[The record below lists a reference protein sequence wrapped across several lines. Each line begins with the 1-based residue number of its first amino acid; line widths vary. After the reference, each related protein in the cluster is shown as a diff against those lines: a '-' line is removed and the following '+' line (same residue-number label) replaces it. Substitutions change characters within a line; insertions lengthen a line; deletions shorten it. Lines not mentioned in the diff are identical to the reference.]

1 MSGVDQQTATSATTA
16 TFVTALVFN
25 AAVFGIEIGLFTV
38 LRPYFKQIYEP
49 RTQVPVE
56 KDRVKPFEAGFLTW
70 PITLFKAD
78 YRDVQQ
84 VNGPDAYLFVRFL
97 RMMIRILLP
106 IWFISWIVLMP
117 VTSVNTSVNNST
129 GLDRFIFGNVS
140 SFDQDRFAAH
150 IILAYL
156 FTFWIYWN
164 IKREMQH
171 FTTVRQ
177 LHLVNPA
184 YSRSVQ
190 ANTILVTGI
199 PAKHLSEP
207 ALRQLYSHLPGGV
220 KKVWLNRDLKELP
233 SIYDRR
239 LAACGK
245 LESAETS
252 LLSTAAKLRRKAL
265 KKANGA
271 GDPSPSADPERN
283 VALAERLV
291 PREKRPSHRLP
302 AGFMPFSLPLIG
314 KKVDTIDWC
323 RQEIAATTGLL
334 TKGRQTLADE
344 GLAVPEDVNGDG
356 KVDKNDRVKQ
366 TYPVLNSAFVTFNQQ
381 IAAHLAVNAL
391 THHEPYCMADRYL
404 EVSPPDVIW
413 GNLGLNPYEKRI
425 RLAISYSATA
435 ALIIFWAI
443 PVAFVGI
450 ISNIEGLCV
459 RESWLAWLCKLPS
472 PVIGIIQGIL
482 PPVLL
487 AVLMMLLPIVLR
499 LFGRFEG
506 IPTYTGLELSLMTR
520 YFIFQ
525 VIHSFLIVTLS
536 SGIFAALPS
545 ILSNPS
551 SIAGLLAA
559 YLPKA
564 STFFLTYILLQGL
577 SGVAGG
583 FLDVVTLV
591 LYYVKLFILGST
603 PRSIYNIKY
612 GQSTVAWGT
621 LFPSIT
627 LLVVI
632 TFAYSI
638 ISPVINGLSCFTFFL
653 FYLLYK
659 YLFLYKY
666 TQPPS
671 ADTGG
676 LFFPKAIQHLF
687 VGMYVQQL
695 CLCALFFLVSAP
707 DGKRGAL
714 PEGVLMIVLIILTIG
729 YHAIINSSFG
739 PLSKAIPLSLAHK
752 TFRHPEPSLDLQDV
766 DGGSGP
772 NSRETAEEEI
782 EEGPSP
788 TDKPR
793 ASSSESGAERAPHS
807 DYDDM
812 FFARGPDGTE
822 DYGFAQ
828 PAACR
833 PQRIVWIP
841 DDSLSLGREEVKA
854 NKESDVKATTQNAK
868 MDEHGNVDVTGPPV
882 DLPKF

>member
-1 MSGVDQQTATSATTA
+1 MSGVNQTSAKAATTA

-25 AAVFGIEIGLFTV
+25 AAVFGIEIALFTI

-49 RTQVPVE
+49 RTQFLVE

-70 PITLFKAD
+70 PITLFKTD

-97 RMMIRILLP
+97 RMMIRVLLP

-117 VTSVNTSVNNST
+117 VTSVNNSVPNST
-129 GLDRFIFGNVS
+129 GLDRFIFGNAS
-140 SFDQDRFAAH
+140 DQPDRYAAH
-150 IILAYL
+150 IILVYL

-164 IKREMQH
+164 IRREMKH

-184 YSRSVQ
+184 HSRSVQ

-199 PAKHLSEP
+199 PARHLSES

-252 LLSTAAKLRRKAL
+252 LLSTAAKIRRKAL
-265 KKANGA
+265 KEANGA
-271 GDPSPSADPERN
+271 GDPSPPVDPERN
-283 VALAERLV
+283 VTLAERLV
-291 PREKRPSHRLP
+291 PRDQRPSHRLP

-314 KKVDTIDWC
+314 EKVDTIDWC
-323 RQEIAATTGLL
+323 RQEIAASTGLL
-334 TKGRQTLADE
+334 TKGRQTLADQD
-344 GLAVPEDVNGDG
+344 LSLPEDANGDG
-356 KVDKNDRVKQ
+356 KVDKNDRAKQ
-366 TYPVLNSAFVTFNQQ
+366 TYPPLSSAFITFNQQ
-381 IAAHLAVNAL
+381 IAAHLAANAL

-425 RLAISYSATA
+425 RVVISYSATA

-487 AVLMMLLPIVLR
+487 AVLMMLLPIILR

-506 IPTYTGLELSLMTR
+506 IPTRTGLELSLMTR

-525 VIHSFLIVTLS
+525 VIHSFLIVTLA
-536 SGIFAALPS
+536 SGVFAALPS
-545 ILSNPS
+545 ILANPS
-551 SIAGLLAA
+551 SIAGLLAQ
-559 YLPKA
+559 YLPQA

-577 SGVAGG
+577 TGVAGG
-583 FLDVVTLV
+583 FLNIVALA
-591 LYYVKLFILGST
+591 LYYVKLFLLGST

-612 GQSTVAWGT
+612 GQATVAWGT

-638 ISPVINGLSCFTFFL
+638 ISPVINGLACATFFL

-676 LFFPKAIQHLF
+676 LFFPKAIQHVF

-695 CLCALFFLVSAP
+695 CLCALFFLVQDP

-714 PEGVLMIVLIILTIG
+714 PEGVLMVVLIILTVG

-739 PLSKAIPLSLAHK
+739 PLTKAFPLSLAHK
-752 TFRHPEPSLDLQDV
+752 TFRHPEPSLDIQDV
-766 DGGSGP
+766 DGGSG
-772 NSRETAEEEI
+772 SKRKEMAEEEI
-782 EEGPSP
+782 EEGRSP
-788 TDKPR
+788 TDEPR
-793 ASSSESGAERAPHS
+793 ASSSESGAEHAPHS
-807 DYDDM
+807 DYDDV
-812 FFARGPDGTE
+812 FFERGPDGSE

-828 PAACR
+828 PAACL

-841 DDSLSLGREEVKA
+841 DDSLSLGREEVQT
-854 NKESDVKATTQNAK
+854 NKESGVKATTQNAT
-868 MDEHGNVDVTGPPV
+868 MDEHGNVDVTSPPV
-882 DLPKF
+882 DLAKF

>member
-1 MSGVDQQTATSATTA
+1 VYLY
-16 TFVTALVFN
+16 FF
-25 AAVFGIEIGLFTV
+25 
-38 LRPYFKQIYEP
+38 RP
-49 RTQVPVE
+49 
-56 KDRVKPFEAGFLTW
+56 PF
-70 PITLFKAD
+70 
-78 YRDVQQ
+78 
-84 VNGPDAYLFVRFL
+84 
-97 RMMIRILLP
+97 
-106 IWFISWIVLMP
+106 
-117 VTSVNTSVNNST
+117 
-129 GLDRFIFGNVS
+129 
-140 SFDQDRFAAH
+140 
-150 IILAYL
+150 
-156 FTFWIYWN
+156 
-164 IKREMQH
+164 
-171 FTTVRQ
+171 VRQ
-177 LHLVNPA
+177 LCL
-184 YSRSVQ
+184 
-190 ANTILVTGI
+190 TFDL
-199 PAKHLSEP
+199 L
-207 ALRQLYSHLPGGV
+207 
-220 KKVWLNRDLKELP
+220 RDLKELP

-525 VIHSFLIVTLS
+525 VIVSISFIN
-536 SGIFAALPS
+536 AAQ
-545 ILSNPS
+545 
-551 SIAGLLAA
+551 
-559 YLPKA
+559 
-564 STFFLTYILLQGL
+564 F
-577 SGVAGG
+577 
-583 FLDVVTLV
+583 
-591 LYYVKLFILGST
+591 
-603 PRSIYNIKY
+603 
-612 GQSTVAWGT
+612 
-621 LFPSIT
+621 
-627 LLVVI
+627 
-632 TFAYSI
+632 
-638 ISPVINGLSCFTFFL
+638 C
-653 FYLLYK
+653 
-659 YLFLYKY
+659 
-666 TQPPS
+666 
-671 ADTGG
+671 
-676 LFFPKAIQHLF
+676 
-687 VGMYVQQL
+687 
-695 CLCALFFLVSAP
+695 
-707 DGKRGAL
+707 
-714 PEGVLMIVLIILTIG
+714 
-729 YHAIINSSFG
+729 
-739 PLSKAIPLSLAHK
+739 
-752 TFRHPEPSLDLQDV
+752 
-766 DGGSGP
+766 
-772 NSRETAEEEI
+772 SR
-782 EEGPSP
+782 
-788 TDKPR
+788 
-793 ASSSESGAERAPHS
+793 
-807 DYDDM
+807 
-812 FFARGPDGTE
+812 
-822 DYGFAQ
+822 
-828 PAACR
+828 
-833 PQRIVWIP
+833 
-841 DDSLSLGREEVKA
+841 
-854 NKESDVKATTQNAK
+854 
-868 MDEHGNVDVTGPPV
+868 
-882 DLPKF
+882 

>member
-1 MSGVDQQTATSATTA
+1 MSGVDQKTATSATTA

-38 LRPYFKQIYEP
+38 LRPYFKQIYER
-49 RTQVPVE
+49 RTRVLVE
-56 KDRVKPFEAGFLTW
+56 KDRVKPFEAGLLTW
-70 PITLFKAD
+70 PIALFKTD

-97 RMMIRILLP
+97 RMMIRVLLP

-117 VTSVNTSVNNST
+117 VTSVNNSSANST

-140 SFDQDRFAAH
+140 RDHQARYGAH

-177 LHLVNPA
+177 LHLINPA
-184 YSRSVQ
+184 HSRSVQ

-199 PAKHLSEP
+199 PARHLSEP
-207 ALRQLYSHLPGGV
+207 ELRQLYSHLPGGV

-265 KKANGA
+265 KKANGT
-271 GDPSPSADPERN
+271 GDPSPSADSERN
-283 VALAERLV
+283 VTLAERLV
-291 PREKRPSHRLP
+291 PRDKRPSHRLP
-302 AGFMPFSLPLIG
+302 AGFMPFSLPFIG
-314 KKVDTIDWC
+314 EKVDTIDWC
-323 RQEIAATTGLL
+323 RQEISTATGLL
-334 TKGRQTLADE
+334 TKGRQTLADR
-344 GLAVPEDVNGDG
+344 GLSLPEDANRDG
-356 KVDKNDRVKQ
+356 KVDKNDRAKQ
-366 TYPVLNSAFVTFNQQ
+366 TYPPLTSAFVTFNQQ

-425 RLAISYSATA
+425 RMVISYSATA
-435 ALIIFWAI
+435 ALIIFWSI

-450 ISNIEGLCV
+450 ISNIKGLCV
-459 RESWLAWLCKLPS
+459 RESWLAWLCKLPN

-499 LFGRFEG
+499 LLGRFEG
-506 IPTYTGLELSLMTR
+506 IPTRTGLELSLMTR
-520 YFIFQ
+520 FFIFQ

-536 SGIFAALPS
+536 SGIVAALPS
-545 ILSNPS
+545 LLSNPS
-551 SIAGLLAA
+551 SIPSLLAT
-559 YLPKA
+559 YLPEA

-583 FLDVVTLV
+583 FLNAVALI

-603 PRSIYNIKY
+603 PRSVYNIKY
-612 GQSTVAWGT
+612 AQTTVAWGT
-621 LFPSIT
+621 LFPSVT

-638 ISPVINGLSCFTFFL
+638 ISPVINGLACFTFFL

-659 YLFLYKY
+659 YLFLYQY

-676 LFFPKAIQHLF
+676 LFFPKAIQHVF

-695 CLCALFFLVSAP
+695 CLCALFFLAQDP
-707 DGKRGAL
+707 NGKPGAL
-714 PEGVLMIVLIILTIG
+714 PEGVLMIVLIFLTAG
-729 YHAIINSSFG
+729 YHTIINSSFG
-739 PLSKAIPLSLAHK
+739 PLTKALPLSLAHK
-752 TFRHPEPSLDLQDV
+752 TFRHPAPSLDLRDV
-766 DGGSGP
+766 DGGAGS
-772 NSRETAEEEI
+772 NRKETVEEI

-793 ASSSESGAERAPHS
+793 ASSSNESGVEHAPHS
-807 DYDDM
+807 DYDDV

-828 PAACR
+828 PAASR
-833 PQRIVWIP
+833 PQPIVWIP
-841 DDSLSLGREEVKA
+841 DDSLGLGREEVQA
-854 NKESDVKATTQNAK
+854 NKEPGVKATTQNAK
-868 MDEHGNVDVTGPPV
+868 MDEHGKVDVTGPSV
-882 DLPKF
+882 DFAKF

>member
-1 MSGVDQQTATSATTA
+1 M
-16 TFVTALVFN
+16 
-25 AAVFGIEIGLFTV
+25 

-49 RTQVPVE
+49 RTRVPVE

-70 PITLFKAD
+70 PIALFKTD

-97 RMMIRILLP
+97 RMMIRVLLP

-117 VTSVNTSVNNST
+117 VTSVNNSVANNT
-129 GLDRFIFGNVS
+129 GLDRFIFGNVARNN
-140 SFDQDRFAAH
+140 QDRYAAH

-164 IKREMQH
+164 IRREMQH

-184 YSRSVQ
+184 HSQSVQ

-199 PAKHLSEP
+199 PAKLLTEP

-233 SIYDRR
+233 SVYDRR

-265 KKANGA
+265 KKATSA

-291 PREKRPSHRLP
+291 PQDKRPSHRLP

-314 KKVDTIDWC
+314 EKVDTIDWC
-323 RQEIAATTGLL
+323 RQEIATATRLLTTG
-334 TKGRQTLADE
+334 RQALADE
-344 GLAVPEDVNGDG
+344 GLSLPEDVNGDG
-356 KVDKNDRVKQ
+356 QVDKNNRAKQ
-366 TYPVLNSAFVTFNQQ
+366 TYPPLSSAFVTFNQQ

-425 RLAISYSATA
+425 RVVISYSATA
-435 ALIIFWAI
+435 ALIIFWSI

-450 ISNIEGLCV
+450 ISNIKGLCV
-459 RESWLAWLCKLPS
+459 RESWLAWLCSLPA
-472 PVIGIIQGIL
+472 PVVGIIQGIL

-499 LFGRFEG
+499 LLGRFEG
-506 IPTYTGLELSLMTR
+506 IPTRTGLELSLMTR
-520 YFIFQ
+520 FFIFQ

-536 SGIFAALPS
+536 SGIVAALPS
-545 ILSNPS
+545 LLENPS
-551 SIAGLLAA
+551 SIPSLLAQ
-559 YLPKA
+559 YLPEA

-583 FLDVVTLV
+583 FLNVVALI
-591 LYYVKLFILGST
+591 LYYVKLYILGST
-603 PRSIYNIKY
+603 PRSVYNIKY
-612 GQSTVAWGT
+612 AQSTVAWGT

-638 ISPVINGLSCFTFFL
+638 ISPVINGLACFTFIL

-659 YLFLYKY
+659 YLFLFKY

-676 LFFPKAIQHLF
+676 LFFPKAIQHVF
-687 VGMYVQQL
+687 VGMYVQQI
-695 CLCALFFLVSAP
+695 CLCALFFLTT
-707 DGKRGAL
+707 DTNGKPGAIAEGAL
-714 PEGVLMIVLIILTIG
+714 MVVLIVLTAG

-739 PLSKAIPLSLAHK
+739 PLTRALPLSLAHK
-752 TFRHPEPSLDLQDV
+752 TFRHPEPSLDERDNGV
-766 DGGSGP
+766 SGSQ
-772 NSRETAEEEI
+772 RKETAKEEI
-782 EEGPSP
+782 EEGPSSA
-788 TDKPR
+788 DKPR
-793 ASSSESGAERAPHS
+793 ASSSTESGAEHASQS
-807 DYDDM
+807 DYDDV
-812 FFARGPDGTE
+812 FYVRRPDGTA

-828 PAACR
+828 PAASH

-841 DDSLSLGREEVKA
+841 DDSLGLGREEVQT
-854 NKESDVKATTQNAK
+854 NKESGVKATTQNAT
-868 MDEHGNVDVTGPPV
+868 MDEHGKVDVTGPPV
-882 DLPKF
+882 DLEKF

>member
-1 MSGVDQQTATSATTA
+1 MSGVDQQTATSASTA

-25 AAVFGIEIGLFTV
+25 AAVFGIEIGLFTI
-38 LRPYFKQIYEP
+38 LRPYFKQIYER
-49 RTQVPVE
+49 RTLVPVE
-56 KDRVKPFEAGFLTW
+56 KDRVKPLEAGFLTW
-70 PITLFKAD
+70 PIALFKTD

-97 RMMIRILLP
+97 RMMIRVLLP
-106 IWFISWIVLMP
+106 IWLISWIVLMP
-117 VTSVNTSVNNST
+117 VTAVNNSTANNT

-140 SFDQDRFAAH
+140 KDHQARYGAH

-164 IKREMQH
+164 IKREMKH

-177 LHLVNPA
+177 LHLINPA
-184 YSRSVQ
+184 HSSSVQ

-199 PAKHLSEP
+199 PARHLSEP

-220 KKVWLNRDLKELP
+220 KKVWLNRDLKDLP

-239 LAACGK
+239 LATCGK

-252 LLSTAAKLRRKAL
+252 LLSTAAKLRRQEL

-271 GDPSPSADPERN
+271 GDASPSADTERN
-283 VALAERLV
+283 LALAERLV
-291 PREKRPSHRLP
+291 PRDKRPSHRLP
-302 AGFMPFSLPLIG
+302 AGFMPFSLPFIG
-314 KKVDTIDWC
+314 ETVDTIDWC
-323 RQEIAATTGLL
+323 RQEIAAATDLL
-334 TKGRQTLADE
+334 TKGRQTLAE
-344 GLAVPEDVNGDG
+344 QGLSQSDDVNGDG
-356 KVDKNDRVKQ
+356 KVDKSDHAKQ
-366 TYPVLNSAFVTFNQQ
+366 TYPPLNSAFITFNQQ

-425 RLAISYSATA
+425 RVAISYSATA
-435 ALIIFWAI
+435 ALIIFWSI

-450 ISNIEGLCV
+450 ISNIKGLCV

-499 LFGRFEG
+499 LLGRFEG
-506 IPTYTGLELSLMTR
+506 IPTRTGLELSLMTR

-545 ILSNPS
+545 LLSNPS
-551 SIAGLLAA
+551 SIPGLLAQ
-559 YLPKA
+559 YLPQA

-583 FLDVVTLV
+583 FLSAVALV
-591 LYYVKLFILGST
+591 LYYVKLFLLGST
-603 PRSIYNIKY
+603 PRSVYNIKY
-612 GQSTVAWGT
+612 AKTTVAWGT

-638 ISPVINGLSCFTFFL
+638 ISPVINGLACFTFFL

-659 YLFLYKY
+659 YLFLYQY

-676 LFFPKAIQHLF
+676 LFFPKAIQHVF
-687 VGMYVQQL
+687 VGMYIQQL
-695 CLCALFFLVSAP
+695 CLCALFFLVTNP
-707 DGKRGAL
+707 NGKRGAL
-714 PEGVLMIVLIILTIG
+714 PEGVLMIVLIILTAG
-729 YHAIINSSFG
+729 FHAIINSSFG
-739 PLSKAIPLSLAHK
+739 PLTKALPLSHAHK
-752 TFRHPEPSLDLQDV
+752 TFRHPAPSLDLRDV
-766 DGGSGP
+766 DGGSGS
-772 NSRETAEEEI
+772 NRKETAEEEN

-788 TDKPR
+788 TNKPR
-793 ASSSESGAERAPHS
+793 ASSSESDAEHVPHS
-807 DYDDM
+807 DYDDA
-812 FFARGPDGTE
+812 FFARRPDGTE

-841 DDSLSLGREEVKA
+841 DDTLGLGREEVQT
-854 NKESDVKATTQNAK
+854 NKESGVKATTQDAT
-868 MDEHGNVDVTGPPV
+868 MDEHGKVDVTGPPV
-882 DLPKF
+882 DLAKF

>member
-1 MSGVDQQTATSATTA
+1 MSGVDQQTATSASTA

-25 AAVFGIEIGLFTV
+25 AAVFGIEIVLFTI
-38 LRPYFKQIYEP
+38 LRPHFKQIYER
-49 RTQVPVE
+49 RTLVPVE
-56 KDRVKPFEAGFLTW
+56 KDRVQPLDAGFLTW
-70 PITLFKAD
+70 PIALFKTD

-97 RMMIRILLP
+97 RMMIRVLLP

-117 VTSVNTSVNNST
+117 VTSVNNSTANNT

-140 SFDQDRFAAH
+140 KDHQARYAAH

-156 FTFWIYWN
+156 TFWIYWN
-164 IKREMQH
+164 IKREMRH

-184 YSRSVQ
+184 HSSSVQ

-199 PAKHLSEP
+199 PARHLSEP
-207 ALRQLYSHLPGGV
+207 ALRELYSHLPGGV

-271 GDPSPSADPERN
+271 GYASPSADPERN

-302 AGFMPFSLPLIG
+302 AGFMPFSLPFIG
-314 KKVDTIDWC
+314 EKVDTIDWC
-323 RQEIAATTGLL
+323 RQEIAAATGLL
-334 TKGRQTLADE
+334 TTGRQTLADQ
-344 GLAVPEDVNGDG
+344 GLSLPEDANGDG
-356 KVDKNDRVKQ
+356 EVDKSDRAKP
-366 TYPVLNSAFVTFNQQ
+366 TYPPLNSAFITFNQQ

-391 THHEPYCMADRYL
+391 THHEPYRMADRYL

-425 RLAISYSATA
+425 RVAISYSATA
-435 ALIIFWAI
+435 ALIIFWSI

-459 RESWLAWLCKLPS
+459 RESWLAWLCTLPK

-499 LFGRFEG
+499 LLGRFEG
-506 IPTYTGLELSLMTR
+506 IPTRTGLELSLMTR
-520 YFIFQ
+520 FFIFQ

-545 ILSNPS
+545 LLSNPS
-551 SIAGLLAA
+551 SIPGLLAQ
-559 YLPKA
+559 YLPQA

-577 SGVAGG
+577 SGVGGG
-583 FLDVVTLV
+583 FLSAVALV
-591 LYYVKLFILGST
+591 LYYVKLFLLGST
-603 PRSIYNIKY
+603 PRSVYNIKY
-612 GQSTVAWGT
+612 GQTTVAWGT

-638 ISPVINGLSCFTFFL
+638 ISPVINGLACFTFFL

-659 YLFLYKY
+659 YLFLYQY

-676 LFFPKAIQHLF
+676 LFFPKAIQHVF
-687 VGMYVQQL
+687 VGMYIQQL
-695 CLCALFFLVSAP
+695 CLCALFFLVTDP
-707 DGKRGAL
+707 NGKRGAL
-714 PEGVLMIVLIILTIG
+714 AEGVLMIVLIVLTAG
-729 YHAIINSSFG
+729 FHAIINSSFG
-739 PLSKAIPLSLAHK
+739 PLTKALPLSLAHK
-752 TFRHPEPSLDLQDV
+752 TFRHPAPSLDLRDV
-766 DGGSGP
+766 DGGSGS
-772 NSRETAEEEI
+772 NRKETAEEI
-782 EEGPSP
+782 EEGASP
-788 TDKPR
+788 TGKPR
-793 ASSSESGAERAPHS
+793 APSSESGAEDAPHN
-807 DYDDM
+807 DYDDA

-833 PQRIVWIP
+833 PQRIVWIA
-841 DDSLSLGREEVKA
+841 DDSLGLGHEEVQT
-854 NKESDVKATTQNAK
+854 NKESGVKATTQNAK
-868 MDEHGNVDVTGPPV
+868 MDEHGKVNVTGPPV
-882 DLPKF
+882 DLAKF

>member
-25 AAVFGIEIGLFTV
+25 AAVFGIEICLFTV
-38 LRPYFKQIYEP
+38 LRPYFKQIYER
-49 RTQVPVE
+49 RTQVLVE

-70 PITLFKAD
+70 PIALFKTD
-78 YRDVQQ
+78 YHDIQQ

-106 IWFISWIVLMP
+106 IWFISWAVLMP
-117 VTSVNTSVNNST
+117 VTSVNNSVANST

-140 SFDQDRFAAH
+140 RDNQVRYWAH
-150 IILAYL
+150 VVLTYL

-164 IKREMQH
+164 IRREMQH

-177 LHLVNPA
+177 LHLINPA
-184 YSRSVQ
+184 HSRSVQ

-271 GDPSPSADPERN
+271 GDASPSADPR
-283 VALAERLV
+283 AQF
-291 PREKRPSHRLP
+291 
-302 AGFMPFSLPLIG
+302 GFMPFSLPLIG

-323 RQEIAATTGLL
+323 RQEIKTATGLL
-334 TKGRQTLADE
+334 AKGRQTLADE
-344 GLAVPEDVNGDG
+344 GLSVPEDANGDG
-356 KVDKNDRVKQ
+356 KVDKNDRAKQ
-366 TYPVLNSAFVTFNQQ
+366 TYPPLSSAFVTFNQQ

-425 RLAISYSATA
+425 RMVISYSATA

-499 LFGRFEG
+499 LLGRFEG
-506 IPTYTGLELSLMTR
+506 IPTRTGLELSLMTR
-520 YFIFQ
+520 FFIFQ

-536 SGIFAALPS
+536 SGIVAALPS
-545 ILSNPS
+545 LLSNPS
-551 SIAGLLAA
+551 SIPSLLAQ
-559 YLPKA
+559 YLPQA

-583 FLDVVTLV
+583 FLNAVALV

-603 PRSIYNIKY
+603 PRSVYNIKY

-621 LFPSIT
+621 LFPTIT

-632 TFAYSI
+632 TFAYSV
-638 ISPVINGLSCFTFFL
+638 ISPVINGLACFTFFL
-653 FYLLYK
+653 FYCLYK
-659 YLFLYKY
+659 YFFLYQY

-676 LFFPKAIQHLF
+676 LFFPKAIQHVF

-695 CLCALFFLVSAP
+695 CLCALFFLAEDQNQKPSAVP
-707 DGKRGAL
+707 EGAL
-714 PEGVLMIVLIILTIG
+714 MVVLIILTAG

-739 PLSKAIPLSLAHK
+739 PLTKALPLSLAHK
-752 TFRHPEPSLDLQDV
+752 TFRHPEPSLDVRDV
-766 DGGSGP
+766 DGGSG
-772 NSRETAEEEI
+772 SRRKETGAEEI

-793 ASSSESGAERAPHS
+793 TSSSTESGVEHAPHS
-807 DYDDM
+807 DHDDV

-822 DYGFAQ
+822 DYGFAP
-828 PAACR
+828 PAASR

-841 DDSLSLGREEVKA
+841 DDTLGLGREEVQT
-854 NKESDVKATTQNAK
+854 NKESGVQATTQNAK
-868 MDEHGNVDVTGPPV
+868 MDEHGKVIVTGPPV
-882 DLPKF
+882 DFVKF

>member
-49 RTQVPVE
+49 RTQVPIE
-56 KDRVKPFEAGFLTW
+56 KDRVKPLEAGILTW
-70 PITLFKAD
+70 PIALFKTD

-84 VNGPDAYLFVRFL
+84 VNGTDAYLFVRFL
-97 RMMIRILLP
+97 RMMIRVLLP
-106 IWFISWIVLMP
+106 IWLISWIVLMP
-117 VTSVNTSVNNST
+117 VTSVNNSMPNKT

-140 SFDQDRFAAH
+140 PDHQARYAAH

-164 IKREMQH
+164 IRRELRH

-177 LHLVNPA
+177 LHLVNPVH
-184 YSRSVQ
+184 SRSVQ

-199 PAKHLSEP
+199 PARYLSEP
-207 ALRQLYSHLPGGV
+207 ALRSLYSNLPGGV
-220 KKVWLNRDLKELP
+220 KKVWLNRDLKKLP

-239 LAACGK
+239 LATCGK

-265 KKANGA
+265 KKDNGA
-271 GDPSPSADPERN
+271 GDASPSADPERS
-283 VALAERLV
+283 VTLAERLV
-291 PREKRPSHRLP
+291 PQDMRPSHRLP
-302 AGFMPFSLPLIG
+302 AGFMPFSLPFIG
-314 KKVDTIDWC
+314 EKVDTIDWC
-323 RQEIAATTGLL
+323 RREIATATGLL
-334 TKGRQTLADE
+334 INGRQILANE
-344 GLAVPEDVNGDG
+344 GLSLPEDVNGDG
-356 KVDKNDRVKQ
+356 KVDKKDRAKQ
-366 TYPVLNSAFVTFNQQ
+366 TYPPLNSAFVTFNQQ

-425 RLAISYSATA
+425 RMTISYAITA
-435 ALIIFWAI
+435 ALIIFWSI

-450 ISNIEGLCV
+450 ISNIQGLCV
-459 RESWLAWLCKLPS
+459 QESWLAWLCTLPS
-472 PVIGIIQGIL
+472 VVVGIIQGIL

-499 LFGRFEG
+499 LLGRFEG
-506 IPTYTGLELSLMTR
+506 IPTRTGLELSLMTR
-520 YFIFQ
+520 FFIFQ

-536 SGIFAALPS
+536 SGIIAALPS
-545 ILSNPS
+545 LLQNPS
-551 SIAGLLAA
+551 SIPSLLAQ
-559 YLPKA
+559 YLPQA
-564 STFFLTYILLQGL
+564 STFFLTYIMLQGL

-583 FLDVVTLV
+583 FLSAVSLI
-591 LYYVKLFILGST
+591 LYYVKLYILGST
-603 PRSIYNIKY
+603 PRSIYNIKHA
-612 GQSTVAWGT
+612 QSTVAWGT
-621 LFPSIT
+621 LFPSVT

-638 ISPVINGLSCFTFFL
+638 ISPVINGLACFTFFL

-659 YLFLYKY
+659 YLFLYQY

-676 LFFPKAIQHLF
+676 LFFPKAIQHVF
-687 VGMYVQQL
+687 VGMYVQQI
-695 CLCALFFLVSAP
+695 CLCALFFLAQ
-707 DGKRGAL
+707 DQNGKPGAVVEGAL
-714 PEGVLMIVLIILTIG
+714 MVVLIVLTAG
-729 YHAIINSSFG
+729 YHVIMNNSFG
-739 PLSKAIPLSLAHK
+739 PLTKAFPLSLADK
-752 TFRHPEPSLDLQDV
+752 TYRHPEPSLELQDV
-766 DGGSGP
+766 RGGSGSKSKEP
-772 NSRETAEEEI
+772 VDEE
-782 EEGPSP
+782 PSP
-788 TDKPR
+788 TDKHR
-793 ASSSESGAERAPHS
+793 AASSTESGDEHAPQN
-807 DYDDM
+807 DYDEV
-812 FFARGPDGTE
+812 FFARRPDGTE

-828 PAACR
+828 PAVSR

-841 DDSLSLGREEVKA
+841 DDSLALGREEVQT
-854 NKESDVKATTQNAK
+854 NKESGVKATTENAK
-868 MDEHGNVDVTGPPV
+868 MDEHGKVDVTHPPV
-882 DLPKF
+882 DLAKF

>member
-1 MSGVDQQTATSATTA
+1 MSGVDQQTAKSATTA

-25 AAVFGIEIGLFTV
+25 AAVFGIEIGLFTI
-38 LRPYFKQIYEP
+38 LRPYFKQVYER
-49 RTQVPVE
+49 RTLAPVE

-70 PITLFKAD
+70 PIALFKTD

-97 RMMIRILLP
+97 RMMIRVLLP
-106 IWFISWIVLMP
+106 IWFISWAVLMP
-117 VTSVNTSVNNST
+117 VTSVNNSTPNST
-129 GLDRFIFGNVS
+129 GLDRFIFGNIS
-140 SFDQDRFAAH
+140 KPHNDRFAAH

-164 IKREMQH
+164 IRREMQH

-177 LHLVNPA
+177 LHLINPA
-184 YSRSVQ
+184 HSSSVQ

-199 PAKHLSEP
+199 PTKYLSEP
-207 ALRQLYSHLPGGV
+207 ALHQLYSHLPGGV

-233 SIYDRR
+233 SIHDRR

-291 PREKRPSHRLP
+291 PRNKRPSHRLP
-302 AGFMPFSLPLIG
+302 AGFMPFSLPFIG
-314 KKVDTIDWC
+314 KEVDTIDWC

-334 TKGRQTLADE
+334 TQGRQTLADQ
-344 GLAVPEDVNGDG
+344 GRSLPEDVNGDG
-356 KVDKNDRVKQ
+356 KVDKNDRAKQ
-366 TYPVLNSAFVTFNQQ
+366 PYPLLNSAFVTFNQQ

-425 RLAISYSATA
+425 RMVVSYSATA

-499 LFGRFEG
+499 LLGRFEG
-506 IPTYTGLELSLMTR
+506 IPTRTGLELSLMTR

-545 ILSNPS
+545 ILANPS
-551 SIAGLLAA
+551 SIAGLLAQ
-559 YLPKA
+559 YLPQA

-583 FLDVVTLV
+583 FLSAVGLII
-591 LYYVKLFILGST
+591 YYVKLFILGST
-603 PRSIYNIKY
+603 PRAVYNIKY
-612 GQSTVAWGT
+612 APTTVAWGT
-621 LFPSIT
+621 LFPTIT

-638 ISPVINGLSCFTFFL
+638 ISPVINGLACFTFFL

-659 YLFLYKY
+659 YLFLYQY

-676 LFFPKAIQHLF
+676 LFFPKAIQHVF
-687 VGMYVQQL
+687 IGMYVQQI
-695 CLCALFFLVSAP
+695 CLCALFFLVETP

-714 PEGVLMIVLIILTIG
+714 PEGVLMIVLIALTVG

-739 PLSKAIPLSLAHK
+739 PLTKALPLSHAHQ
-752 TFRHPEPSLDLQDV
+752 TFKHDV
-766 DGGSGP
+766 DGGSGS
-772 NSRETAEEEI
+772 NRKETVEET

-788 TDKPR
+788 TDEPR
-793 ASSSESGAERAPHS
+793 ASSSESGAEHAPRS
-807 DYDDM
+807 DYDDV
-812 FFARGPDGTE
+812 FFARGPDGAE
-822 DYGFAQ
+822 DYGFVQ
-828 PAACR
+828 PAACL

-841 DDSLSLGREEVKA
+841 DDSLSLGREEVQT
-854 NKESDVKATTQNAK
+854 NKESSVKATTQNAK
-868 MDEHGNVDVTGPPV
+868 MDEHGNVEVTGPPV
-882 DLPKF
+882 DLAKF

>member
-25 AAVFGIEIGLFTV
+25 AAVFGIEIGLFTI
-38 LRPYFKQIYEP
+38 LRPYFKQIYER
-49 RTQVPVE
+49 RTLVPVE
-56 KDRVKPFEAGFLTW
+56 KDRVKPFNAGFLTW
-70 PITLFKAD
+70 PIALFKTD

-84 VNGPDAYLFVRFL
+84 VNGPDAYFFVRFL
-97 RMMIRILLP
+97 RMMIRVLLP
-106 IWFISWIVLMP
+106 IWLISWAVLMP
-117 VTSVNTSVNNST
+117 VTSVNNSSPNST
-129 GLDRFIFGNVS
+129 GLDRFIFGNVTKEH
-140 SFDQDRFAAH
+140 QDRYAAH

-164 IKREMQH
+164 IRREMKH

-177 LHLVNPA
+177 LHLINPA
-184 YSRSVQ
+184 HSSSVQ

-199 PAKHLSEP
+199 PASYLSES

-271 GDPSPSADPERN
+271 GDPSPSTDPERN

-291 PREKRPSHRLP
+291 PRDKRPSHRLP
-302 AGFMPFSLPLIG
+302 AGFMPFSLPFIG
-314 KKVDTIDWC
+314 EKVDTIDWC
-323 RQEIAATTGLL
+323 RQEIAAATGLL
-334 TKGRQTLADE
+334 TKGRQTLADQ
-344 GLAVPEDVNGDG
+344 GLSVPEDVNGDG
-356 KVDKNDRVKQ
+356 KVDKNDRAKQ
-366 TYPVLNSAFVTFNQQ
+366 PYPALNSAFITFNQQ

-404 EVSPPDVIW
+404 EVSPSDVIW

-425 RLAISYSATA
+425 RLVISYSATA

-450 ISNIEGLCV
+450 ISNIEGLCH
-459 RESWLAWLCKLPS
+459 RESWLAWLCTLPNV
-472 PVIGIIQGIL
+472 VIGIIQGIL

-499 LFGRFEG
+499 LLGRFEG
-506 IPTYTGLELSLMTR
+506 IPTHTGLELSLMTR

-525 VIHSFLIVTLS
+525 VIHSFLIVTLT

-545 ILSNPS
+545 LLSNPS
-551 SIAGLLAA
+551 SIAGLLAQ
-559 YLPKA
+559 YLPQA
-564 STFFLTYILLQGL
+564 STFFLTVYLAQ
-577 SGVAGG
+577 AGG
-583 FLDVVTLV
+583 FLSAVSLV
-591 LYYVKLFILGST
+591 LYYVKLYILGST
-603 PRSIYNIKY
+603 PRSVYNIKY
-612 GQSTVAWGT
+612 APTTVAWGT

-632 TFAYSI
+632 TFAYSL
-638 ISPVINGLSCFTFFL
+638 ISPVINGLACFTFFL

-659 YLFLYKY
+659 YLFLYQY

-676 LFFPKAIQHLF
+676 LFFPKAIQHMF
-687 VGMYVQQL
+687 VGMYVQQI
-695 CLCALFFLVSAP
+695 CLCALFFLATAP

-714 PEGVLMIVLIILTIG
+714 PEGVLMIVLILLTVG

-739 PLSKAIPLSLAHK
+739 PLTRALPISHAHK
-752 TFRHPEPSLDLQDV
+752 TFRHPAPSLDVRDV
-766 DGGSGP
+766 DGGSGS
-772 NSRETAEEEI
+772 NNKETT

-788 TDKPR
+788 ADKPR
-793 ASSSESGAERAPHS
+793 VSSSESGAEHAPRG
-807 DYDDM
+807 DYDDV
-812 FFARGPDGTE
+812 FFARGPDGAE

-828 PAACR
+828 PAASL

-841 DDSLSLGREEVKA
+841 DDSLSLGLEEVQT
-854 NKESDVKATTQNAK
+854 NRESGVKATTQNAK
-868 MDEHGNVDVTGPPV
+868 MDEHGKVEVTGPPV
-882 DLPKF
+882 DLAKF

>member
-1 MSGVDQQTATSATTA
+1 MSGVDQQTAKSATTS
-16 TFVTALVFN
+16 TFVSALVFN
-25 AAVFGIEIGLFTV
+25 AAVFGIEIVLFTI
-38 LRPYFKQIYEP
+38 LRPRFKQIYEP

-56 KDRVKPFEAGFLTW
+56 KDRVKPFDAGFLTW
-70 PITLFKAD
+70 PIALFKTD

-97 RMMIRILLP
+97 RMMIRVLLP
-106 IWFISWIVLMP
+106 IWLISWIVLMP
-117 VTSVNTSVNNST
+117 VTSVNNSTSTGT
-129 GLDRFIFGNVS
+129 GLDRFIFGNIS
-140 SFDQDRFAAH
+140 KYQQDRYAAQ
-150 IILAYL
+150 IILVYL

-177 LHLVNPA
+177 LHLINPA
-184 YSRSVQ
+184 HSRSVQ

-271 GDPSPSADPERN
+271 SDPSPSADPERD

-291 PREKRPSHRLP
+291 PRDQRPSHRLP

-314 KKVDTIDWC
+314 EKVDTIDWC

-334 TKGRQTLADE
+334 TQGRQILADQN
-344 GLAVPEDVNGDG
+344 LSLPEDASEDG
-356 KVDKNDRVKQ
+356 KVDKNDRAKQ
-366 TYPVLNSAFVTFNQQ
+366 TYPPLNSAFVTFNQQ

-391 THHEPYCMADRYL
+391 THHEPYAMADRYL

-425 RLAISYSATA
+425 RVALSYSATA
-435 ALIIFWAI
+435 VLIIFWAI

-450 ISNIEGLCV
+450 ISNIEGLCH

-506 IPTYTGLELSLMTR
+506 IPTHTGLELSLMTR

-525 VIHSFLIVTLS
+525 VVHSFLIVTLS

-545 ILSNPS
+545 LLSNPS
-551 SIAGLLAA
+551 SIPGLLAQ
-559 YLPKA
+559 YLPQA

-583 FLDVVTLV
+583 FLSIVGLII
-591 LYYVKLFILGST
+591 YYVKLFILGST

-612 GQSTVAWGT
+612 AQTTVAWGT

-632 TFAYSI
+632 TLAYSI
-638 ISPVINGLSCFTFFL
+638 ISPVINGLACFTFFL

-676 LFFPKAIQHLF
+676 LFFPKAIQHVF
-687 VGMYVQQL
+687 VGMYIQQL
-695 CLCALFFLVSAP
+695 CLCALFFLVTAP
-707 DGKRGAL
+707 SGKRGAL
-714 PEGVLMIVLIILTIG
+714 PEGVLMIVLILLTAG
-729 YHAIINSSFG
+729 FHAIINSSFG
-739 PLSKAIPLSLAHK
+739 PLTKALPLSHAHR
-752 TFRHPEPSLDLQDV
+752 TFRHPAPSLDVQDV
-766 DGGSGP
+766 DGGSGS
-772 NSRETAEEEI
+772 NRKETAEEI
-782 EEGPSP
+782 EEVSSP

-793 ASSSESGAERAPHS
+793 TSSSESGAEHAPHS

-828 PAACR
+828 PSACR

-841 DDSLSLGREEVKA
+841 DDSLSLGREDVQT
-854 NKESDVKATTQNAK
+854 NKESGVKATTQNAK
-868 MDEHGNVDVTGPPV
+868 MDEHGNVEVTGPPV
-882 DLPKF
+882 DLAKF

>member
-1 MSGVDQQTATSATTA
+1 MSGVDQQTAKSATTS
-16 TFVTALVFN
+16 TFVSALVFN
-25 AAVFGIEIGLFTV
+25 VAVFGIEIVLFTI
-38 LRPYFKQIYEP
+38 LRPRFKQIYEP

-56 KDRVKPFEAGFLTW
+56 KDRVKPFDAGFLTW
-70 PITLFKAD
+70 PIALFKTD

-97 RMMIRILLP
+97 RMMIRVLLP
-106 IWFISWIVLMP
+106 IWLISWIVLMP
-117 VTSVNTSVNNST
+117 VTSVNNSTSTGT
-129 GLDRFIFGNVS
+129 GLDRFIFGNIS
-140 SFDQDRFAAH
+140 KYQQDRYAAQ
-150 IILAYL
+150 IILVYL

-177 LHLVNPA
+177 LHLINPA
-184 YSRSVQ
+184 HSRSVQ

-271 GDPSPSADPERN
+271 SDPSPSADPERD

-291 PREKRPSHRLP
+291 PRDQRPSHRLP

-314 KKVDTIDWC
+314 EKVDTIDWC

-334 TKGRQTLADE
+334 TQGRQILADQN
-344 GLAVPEDVNGDG
+344 LSLPEDASEDG
-356 KVDKNDRVKQ
+356 KVDKNDRAKQ
-366 TYPVLNSAFVTFNQQ
+366 TYPPLNSAFVTFNQQ

-391 THHEPYCMADRYL
+391 THHEPYAMADRYL

-425 RLAISYSATA
+425 RVALSYSATA
-435 ALIIFWAI
+435 VLIIFWAI

-450 ISNIEGLCV
+450 ISNIEGLCH

-506 IPTYTGLELSLMTR
+506 IPTHTGLELSLMTR

-525 VIHSFLIVTLS
+525 VVHSFLIVTLS

-545 ILSNPS
+545 LLSNPS
-551 SIAGLLAA
+551 SIPGLLAQ
-559 YLPKA
+559 YLPQA

-583 FLDVVTLV
+583 FLSIVGLII
-591 LYYVKLFILGST
+591 YYVKLFILGST

-612 GQSTVAWGT
+612 AQTTVAWGT

-632 TFAYSI
+632 TLAYSI
-638 ISPVINGLSCFTFFL
+638 ISPVINGLACFTFFL

-676 LFFPKAIQHLF
+676 LFFPKAIQHVF
-687 VGMYVQQL
+687 VGMYIQQL
-695 CLCALFFLVSAP
+695 CLCALFFLVTAP
-707 DGKRGAL
+707 SGKRGAL
-714 PEGVLMIVLIILTIG
+714 PEGVLMIVLILLTAG
-729 YHAIINSSFG
+729 FHAIINSSFG
-739 PLSKAIPLSLAHK
+739 PLTKALPLSHAHR
-752 TFRHPEPSLDLQDV
+752 TFRHPAPSLDVQDV
-766 DGGSGP
+766 DGGSGS
-772 NSRETAEEEI
+772 NRKETAEEI
-782 EEGPSP
+782 EEVSSP

-793 ASSSESGAERAPHS
+793 TSSSESGAEHAPHS

-841 DDSLSLGREEVKA
+841 DDSLSLGREEVQT
-854 NKESDVKATTQNAK
+854 NKESGVKATTQNAK
-868 MDEHGNVDVTGPPV
+868 MDEHGNVEVTGPPV
-882 DLPKF
+882 DLAKF